1 MAETLVSKI
10 VANAGK
16 NWSRNTVADGNWLN
30 ANTIVKLNQNDKTL
44 AEAIDSLSAS
54 MPHILPEYPGFKL
67 ELESNETIKS
77 IEQKTT
83 GELVVEKQGIDIESS
98 TLNDKLWAHLQT
110 NKGCPVNNQ
119 YTQLYDEGEDPPDL
133 NYLEPGNQGDG
144 CTTSSLVLKPGIYSI
159 YIELAYKP
167 GNNIERIEK
176 ELSVRLCKGID
187 PIENAEFTFHCNDT
201 YTEINQHRL
210 INAVVKF
217 ETEGTLV
224 IQGKTESGHAG
235 GTLQIVNLYIVSVGG
250 ATGPKGDKGDPG
262 ADGFSP
268 TVEITEGTHQ
278 HTIKI
283 TDKTHTA
290 TTLINDGAD
299 GSNGKSVELSANPLN
314 AHLNWRQEGD
324 TNWTDTGYAVSG
336 AVGPRGSDGTSPTV
350 TSAPNP
356 DVGGYDVTFHYGDS
370 LENEDTITVPS
381 GVSGNPGISPFISTS
396 AIPGTPGGTTVIIT
410 DATHDAEHPLTF
422 DIRNGID
429 GTGATYDFDSNT
441 LSGDGSINPI
451 GVNTDLFYKKTETS
465 AASELTT
472 EFAKKLEAPNDSSQH
487 QKEWFVHTDGQG
499 HTSWT
504 EAQTWFANRIIPENG
519 LSGWG
524 DAANG
529 QYHFGI
535 SADYATSGG
544 LAANKQYA
552 MTTNGWDEIDIPT
565 VGGDYLPL
573 SGGTVSGATYF
584 SAANGQNMLAVA
596 SAATLI
602 GASRQTAEHFGQDMN
617 ALGTTWMGVGSNGMH
632 RGFFKYSDGGN
643 VGALDSNNTMQVE
656 FTPSNKGQLFA
667 KAKNNGTDCPET
679 QILNPVKT
687 TCDNMTTSGVDAN
700 NMSGP
705 NYMIA
710 KNADGQF
717 VIGAAVFNCQGGL
730 PGTLQPNTYYF
741 VY

>member
-1 MAETLVSKI
+1 MAETLVNKI

-67 ELESNETIKS
+67 NLESNETIKS

-83 GELVVEKQGIDIESS
+83 GELVVEKQDIDIKSS

-144 CTTSSLVLKPGIYSI
+144 CTTSSLILKPGIYSI
-159 YIELAYKP
+159 YLELAYKP
-167 GNNIERIEK
+167 GNITERIEK

-187 PIENAEFTFHCNDT
+187 PIDPIANAEFIFHCNDT

-250 ATGPKGDKGDPG
+250 ATGPKGDKGDKGDPG
-262 ADGFSP
+262 TPGSPGEKGDKTYLRIRQSDAKWEYSYDQTNWQLMENSPAASGTKGNDGDDGYSP
-268 TVEITEGTHQ
+268 TVTFNEISEGTR
-278 HTIKI
+278 TGTEVKI
-283 TDKTHTA
+283 TDKDHQSGITYSAWNGMDGVNGVSGTSVSARVVEDHVNKKSTV
-290 TTLINDGAD
+290 TLFDPYSSPEHIIQSFEVKDGAD
-299 GSNGKSVELSANPLN
+299 GTGAGKV
-314 AHLNWRQEGD
+314 
-324 TNWTDTGYAVSG
+324 TNI
-336 AVGPRGSDGTSPTV
+336 
-350 TSAPNP
+350 
-356 DVGGYDVTFHYGDS
+356 YG
-370 LENEDTITVPS
+370 I
-381 GVSGNPGISPFISTS
+381 
-396 AIPGTPGGTTVIIT
+396 
-410 DATHDAEHPLTF
+410 
-422 DIRNGID
+422 NGIE
-429 GTGATYDFDSNT
+429 ATDVN
-441 LSGDGSINPI
+441 GDQSVFNI
-451 GVNTDLFYKKTETS
+451 
-465 AASELTT
+465 
-472 EFAKKLEAPNDSSQH
+472 
-487 QKEWFVHTDGQG
+487 
-499 HTSWT
+499 
-504 EAQTWFANRIIPENG
+504 
-519 LSGWG
+519 
-524 DAANG
+524 
-529 QYHFGI
+529 GI

-544 LAANKQYA
+544 LAENKQYA
-552 MTTNGWDEIDIPT
+552 MTTNGWNEIDIPT

-573 SGGTVSGATYF
+573 SGGTVSGSTYF

-596 SAATLI
+596 SAASLI
-602 GASRQTAEHFGQDMN
+602 GASRQSEANFGQNNDAM
-617 ALGTTWMGVGSNGMH
+617 GTTWMGVGGPGMY
-632 RGFFKYSDGGN
+632 RGFLKYTQGGN

-667 KAKNNGTDCPET
+667 KAKNNGANCPET
-679 QILNPVKT
+679 QILNPTKAS
-687 TCDNMTTSGVDAN
+687 CDAMVQSAN
-700 NMSGP
+700 ANLVSGP
-705 NYMIA
+705 NYMLA

-717 VIGAAVFNCQGGL
+717 VIGAALVNCTDINNV
-730 PGTLQPNTYYF
+730 TLAPNTYYF
-741 VY
+741 VYEV

>member
-1 MAETLVSKI
+1 MAETLVNKI

-67 ELESNETIKS
+67 NLESNETIKS

-83 GELVVEKQGIDIESS
+83 GELVVERQGIDIKSS

-144 CTTSSLVLKPGIYSI
+144 CTTSSLILKPGIYSI
-159 YIELAYKP
+159 YLELAYKP
-167 GNNIERIEK
+167 GNITERIEK

-187 PIENAEFTFHCNDT
+187 PIANAEFIFHCNDT

-250 ATGPKGDKGDPG
+250 ATGPKGDKGDKGDPG
-262 ADGFSP
+262 TPGSPGEKGDKTYLRIRQSDAKWEYSYDQTNWQLMENSPAASGTKGNDGDDGYSP
-268 TVEITEGTHQ
+268 TVTFNEISEGTR
-278 HTIKI
+278 TGTEVKI
-283 TDKTHTA
+283 TDKDHQSGITYSAWNGMDGVNGVSGTSVSARVVEDHVNKKSTV
-290 TTLINDGAD
+290 TLFDPYSSPEHIIQSFEVKDGAD
-299 GSNGKSVELSANPLN
+299 GTGAGKV
-314 AHLNWRQEGD
+314 
-324 TNWTDTGYAVSG
+324 TNI
-336 AVGPRGSDGTSPTV
+336 
-350 TSAPNP
+350 
-356 DVGGYDVTFHYGDS
+356 YG
-370 LENEDTITVPS
+370 I
-381 GVSGNPGISPFISTS
+381 
-396 AIPGTPGGTTVIIT
+396 
-410 DATHDAEHPLTF
+410 
-422 DIRNGID
+422 NGIE
-429 GTGATYDFDSNT
+429 ATDVN
-441 LSGDGSINPI
+441 GDQSVFNI
-451 GVNTDLFYKKTETS
+451 
-465 AASELTT
+465 
-472 EFAKKLEAPNDSSQH
+472 
-487 QKEWFVHTDGQG
+487 
-499 HTSWT
+499 
-504 EAQTWFANRIIPENG
+504 
-519 LSGWG
+519 
-524 DAANG
+524 
-529 QYHFGI
+529 GI

-544 LAANKQYA
+544 LAENKQYA
-552 MTTNGWDEIDIPT
+552 MTTNGWNEIDIPT

-573 SGGTVSGATYF
+573 SGGTVSGSTYF

-596 SAATLI
+596 SAASLI
-602 GASRQTAEHFGQDMN
+602 GASRQSEANFGQNNDAM
-617 ALGTTWMGVGSNGMH
+617 GTTWMGVGGPGMY
-632 RGFFKYSDGGN
+632 RGFLKYTQGGN

-679 QILNPVKT
+679 QILNPTKAS
-687 TCDNMTTSGVDAN
+687 CDAMVQSAN
-700 NMSGP
+700 ANLVSGP
-705 NYMIA
+705 NYMLA

-717 VIGAAVFNCQGGL
+717 VIGAALVNCTDINNV
-730 PGTLQPNTYYF
+730 TLAPNTYYF
-741 VY
+741 VYEV